1 MDKKPP
7 KSNRPIF
14 EDEVL
19 TRAEYISAITHFY
32 RGELDRANTWR
43 IRLDTTTNWAIVS
56 TIGIFSF
63 AFSSG
68 HPSASIIIGM
78 YLVTNFLY
86 LEARRYRYFDVWKD
100 RVRMVEVN
108 FYKPLLL
115 RDLISPKNDWGL
127 LVASDLHTPHFKIS
141 MAQAIKQRLKRNYLV
156 LFLILL
162 AGWVGHFFLFPD
174 TTIKDLGADLLPWW
188 LPIGLVA
195 ILYFCLAGILLF
207 TPKIVEPDQAR
218 WTGKNIKNEIRD
230 F

>member
-1 MDKKPP
+1 MANKPP
-7 KSNRPIF
+7 QSKRPVF
-14 EDEVL
+14 EDDAL
-19 TRAEYISAITHFY
+19 TRGEYISAITHFY

-115 RDLISPKNDWGL
+115 RDLVSPTDKWGL

-141 MAQAIKQRLKRNYLV
+141 MAQAIKQRLKRNYLF
-156 LFLILL
+156 LFLILF
-162 AGWVGHFFLFPD
+162 AGWVGHFFLFPGA
-174 TTIKDLGADLLPWW
+174 TIKNLGGGLLPWW
-188 LPIGLVA
+188 IPVGLVA
-195 ILYFCLAGILLF
+195 ILYLFLAGILIF
-207 TPKIVEPDQAR
+207 TPKIIEPDQER
-218 WTGKNIKNEIRD
+218 WTREGPKDKIRD

>member
-1 MDKKPP
+1 MAETPP

-14 EDEVL
+14 EDTEL
-19 TRAEYISAITHFY
+19 TRSEYISAITHFY

-63 AFSSG
+63 AFGTG
-68 HPSASIIIGM
+68 HTSAVIIIGM

-108 FYKPLLL
+108 FFKPLLL

-141 MAQAIKQRLKRNYLV
+141 MAQAIKQRLIRNYLA

-162 AGWVGHFFLFPD
+162 VGWIGHYFLFPD
-174 TTIKDLGADLLPWW
+174 AFLKNAETDLLPWW
-188 LPIGLVA
+188 LPVGLVA
-195 ILYFCLAGILLF
+195 ILYLFLAGILLF
-207 TPKIVEPDQAR
+207 TPPIVEPDNKS
-218 WTGKNIKNEIRD
+218 WTREDTKYEIRD

>member
-1 MDKKPP
+1 MDEKPP
-7 KSNRPIF
+7 KSEKPVF
-14 EDEVL
+14 EEEAL

-86 LEARRYRYFDVWKD
+86 LEARRYRYFDVWKG

-108 FYKPLLL
+108 FYKPLFL
-115 RDLISPKNDWGL
+115 RDLISPTQEWGL

-141 MAQAIKQRLKRNYLV
+141 MIQAFKQRLKRNYLT

-162 AGWVGHFFLFPD
+162 AGWIGHFFLFPD
-174 TTIKDLGADLLPWW
+174 ADFKSLESDLLPWW
-188 LPIGLVA
+188 IPVGLVA
-195 ILYFCLAGILLF
+195 ILYLSLAGILIF
-207 TPKIVEPDQAR
+207 TPPIVEPDQDR
-218 WTGKNIKNEIRD
+218 WTREDTKDEIRD